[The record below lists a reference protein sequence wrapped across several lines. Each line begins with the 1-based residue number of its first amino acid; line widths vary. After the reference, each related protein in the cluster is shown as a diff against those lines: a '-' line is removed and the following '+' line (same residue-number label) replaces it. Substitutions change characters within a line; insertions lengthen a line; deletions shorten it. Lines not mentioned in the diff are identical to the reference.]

1 GQPLLVPESIAVSQ
15 READCAE
22 EHMATFQQLGFELQR
37 LGPESLAIRQIP
49 ALLKQ
54 AEANRLVHDVL
65 ADLMEY
71 GTSDR
76 VQAHMNELLGTMACH
91 GAIRANR
98 RLAIPEM
105 NGLLRDMENTE
116 RSGQCN
122 HGRPTWTQL
131 GLDDLDKS
139 ALPPAIFL
147 MGPTAAGK
155 TDLAIELTKV
165 LPCELISVDSALVY
179 RGMDI
184 GTAKP
189 SKALLDKYPHRLI
202 DILDPSQSYS
212 AADFR
217 TDALQAMAEI
227 TARGKIPLLV
237 GGTMLYFKALLEGL
251 ADMPAADAE
260 VRAQLEAEAIS
271 RGWQALHDELASID
285 PVSAARIHPNDPQRL
300 VRALEVYR
308 VSGMSMTAHREQQ
321 SAQSAQAGGSGRHQ
335 LPYTVANLAIAPTD
349 RKVLHD
355 RIALRFRQMLDE
367 GFVEEVVA
375 LRSRGDLHSNLPSI
389 RAV

>member
-1 GQPLLVPESIAVSQ
+1 
-15 READCAE
+15 
-22 EHMATFQQLGFELQR
+22 M
-37 LGPESLAIRQIP
+37 
-49 ALLKQ
+49 
-54 AEANRLVHDVL
+54 
-65 ADLMEY
+65 
-71 GTSDR
+71 
-76 VQAHMNELLGTMACH
+76 
-91 GAIRANR
+91 
-98 RLAIPEM
+98 
-105 NGLLRDMENTE
+105 
-116 RSGQCN
+116 
-122 HGRPTWTQL
+122 
-131 GLDDLDKS
+131 S

-217 TDALQAMAEI
+217 SDALQAMAEI

-251 ADMPAADAE
+251 ADMPAADAQ
-260 VRAQLEAEAIS
+260 VRAQLEAEAAS

-321 SAQSAQAGGSGRHQ
+321 SAQTAQASASGRHQ

-367 GFVEEVVA
+367 GFVEEVIV
-375 LRSRGDLHSNLPSI
+375 LRSRGDLHSDLPSI
-389 RAV
+389 RAVGYRQVWDYLDGKLTHDQMQERGIIATRQLAKRQFTWLRSWEDLHWLDSLACDNLPRALKYLGSVSILS

>member
-1 GQPLLVPESIAVSQ
+1 
-15 READCAE
+15 
-22 EHMATFQQLGFELQR
+22 M
-37 LGPESLAIRQIP
+37 
-49 ALLKQ
+49 
-54 AEANRLVHDVL
+54 
-65 ADLMEY
+65 
-71 GTSDR
+71 
-76 VQAHMNELLGTMACH
+76 
-91 GAIRANR
+91 
-98 RLAIPEM
+98 
-105 NGLLRDMENTE
+105 
-116 RSGQCN
+116 
-122 HGRPTWTQL
+122 
-131 GLDDLDKS
+131 S

-189 SKALLDKYPHRLI
+189 SKALLDAYPHRLI

-217 TDALQAMAEI
+217 TDALHAMAEI

-260 VRAQLEAEAIS
+260 VRAQIEAQAAS
-271 RGWQALHDELASID
+271 QGWKALHDELASID

-300 VRALEVYR
+300 VRALEVFR

-321 SAQSAQAGGSGRHQ
+321 SAQSAQASASGRHQ

-355 RIALRFRQMLDE
+355 RIAVRFRQMLDE

-375 LRSRGDLHSNLPSI
+375 LRSRGDLHPNLPSI
-389 RAV
+389 RAVGYRQVWDHLDGKLTRDEMQERGIIATRQLAKRQFTWLRSWQDLHWLDSLACDNLPRALKYLGSVSILS

>member
-1 GQPLLVPESIAVSQ
+1 
-15 READCAE
+15 
-22 EHMATFQQLGFELQR
+22 M
-37 LGPESLAIRQIP
+37 
-49 ALLKQ
+49 
-54 AEANRLVHDVL
+54 
-65 ADLMEY
+65 
-71 GTSDR
+71 
-76 VQAHMNELLGTMACH
+76 
-91 GAIRANR
+91 
-98 RLAIPEM
+98 
-105 NGLLRDMENTE
+105 
-116 RSGQCN
+116 
-122 HGRPTWTQL
+122 
-131 GLDDLDKS
+131 S

-189 SKALLDKYPHRLI
+189 SKALLDAYPHRLI

-260 VRAQLEAEAIS
+260 VRAQIEAQAAS
-271 RGWQALHDELASID
+271 QGWQALHDELASID

-300 VRALEVYR
+300 VRALEVFR

-321 SAQSAQAGGSGRHQ
+321 SAQSAQASASGRHQ

-355 RIALRFRQMLDE
+355 RIAVRFRQMLDE

-389 RAV
+389 RAVGYRQVWDHLDGRLTRDEMQERGIIATRQLAKRQFTWLRSWQDLHWLDSLACDNLPRALKYLGSVSILS